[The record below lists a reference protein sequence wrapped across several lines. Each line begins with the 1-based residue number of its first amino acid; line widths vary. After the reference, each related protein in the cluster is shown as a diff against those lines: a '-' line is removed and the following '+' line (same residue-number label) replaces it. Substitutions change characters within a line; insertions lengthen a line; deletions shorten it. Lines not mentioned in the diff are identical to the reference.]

1 MKQVLQNMRDGKT
14 TVGNIPLPSVKRNS
28 ALVRTMA
35 SLVSAGTER
44 MVVEFAEKNLISKAT
59 SRPDLVKQVI
69 SKARREGVIPTIEA
83 AFNKLDQPMPLGYS
97 SAGIIEEVGRD
108 LVGFQPGDRV
118 ACAGGGFAVHAEYG
132 VIPQNLLV
140 HLPDNVDFDSAAFA
154 TLGAIALQGFRLAK
168 PQLGESVCVIGLGL
182 LGLLA
187 VQIARA
193 SGCAVFGIDID
204 PRRVNLAHQLGCDA
218 VTREDCEPLALA
230 YTNSR
235 GFDHVLIC
243 ADTHSNDP
251 VELAGF
257 LSRDRG
263 TVVAVGAVGMD
274 IPRKIY
280 YEKELV
286 FKISRSYG
294 PGRYDPS
301 YEEAGRDY
309 PYGYVRWTEGRNI
322 AAFID
327 LLAKNLVNVRP
338 LISHRFPIDQ
348 AEEAYELITGK
359 SKEAFLGVL
368 LTYPEHESPV
378 TPRKVVIQQNQ
389 RPASAPVHIGVLG
402 AGNYAQ
408 AVFLPAIK
416 KAGGASLTAIASASG
431 LSAAHA
437 TQKFGFSIA
446 TSDENEILSNPDI
459 NTIVILTRHQQHARQ
474 VITALQNG
482 KAVYCEKPLAI
493 TLEELEQVE
502 ETLSNHPGAFL
513 TVGFNRRYAPFA
525 IKLKEF
531 IHTANAPMVI
541 HYRVNAGFLP
551 SNHWLHDP
559 AQGGGRI
566 VGEGCHFIDL
576 CTFLT
581 GQNPISVTTQA
592 LPDGGQFQ
600 QDNCSITLVYA
611 DGSIAVVQYLANGN
625 KNFPKERLEVF
636 AGGRIGVLD
645 DFRQLELVT
654 ETKRSLSRSRFS
666 QDKGHLASWQ
676 NFLQSIYKSVP
687 PIPYEELLSVTRASF
702 AAVDSMNS
710 GKTVSLDG

>member
-1 MKQVLQNMRDGKT
+1 
-14 TVGNIPLPSVKRNS
+14 
-28 ALVRTMA
+28 
-35 SLVSAGTER
+35 
-44 MVVEFAEKNLISKAT
+44 
-59 SRPDLVKQVI
+59 
-69 SKARREGVIPTIEA
+69 
-83 AFNKLDQPMPLGYS
+83 
-97 SAGIIEEVGRD
+97 
-108 LVGFQPGDRV
+108 
-118 ACAGGGFAVHAEYG
+118 
-132 VIPQNLLV
+132 
-140 HLPDNVDFDSAAFA
+140 
-154 TLGAIALQGFRLAK
+154 
-168 PQLGESVCVIGLGL
+168 
-182 LGLLA
+182 
-187 VQIARA
+187 
-193 SGCAVFGIDID
+193 
-204 PRRVNLAHQLGCDA
+204 
-218 VTREDCEPLALA
+218 
-230 YTNSR
+230 
-235 GFDHVLIC
+235 VLIC
-243 ADTHSNDP
+243 ADTRANDP
-251 VELAGF
+251 VELAGV
-257 LSRDRG
+257 LARDRG
-263 TVVAVGAVGMD
+263 TVVAIGAFGMD
-274 IPRKIY
+274 IPRKVY

-327 LLAKNLVNVRP
+327 LLAKNLVDVKP
-338 LISHRFPIDQ
+338 LISHRFPIQQ

-368 LTYPEHESPV
+368 LTYPEHEKIA
-378 TPRKVVIQQNQ
+378 TPRKVFVQQKQ
-389 RPASAPVHIGVLG
+389 PSSSTPLHVGVLG

-437 TQKFGFSIA
+437 AQKFGFFIA
-446 TSDENEILSNPDI
+446 ASDENEILANPDI
-459 NTIVILTRHQQHARQ
+459 NTVVILTRHQQHARQ

-482 KAVYCEKPLAI
+482 KAVYCEKPLAV
-493 TLEELEQVE
+493 TLEELGKVE
-502 ETLSNHPGAFL
+502 KTLSNQPGAFL

-525 IKLKEF
+525 IKVKEF
-531 IHTANAPMVI
+531 IQAASAPMVI

-566 VGEGCHFIDL
+566 IGEGCHFIDL

-581 GQNPISVTTQA
+581 GEAPITVTTQA

-600 QDNCSITLVYA
+600 QDNCSITLQYNN
-611 DGSIAVVQYLANGN
+611 GSIAVVQYLANGN

-645 DFRQLELVT
+645 DFRVLELVT
-654 ETKRSLSRSRFS
+654 ETKRSLHRSRFS

-676 NFLQSIYKSVP
+676 NFLQSIKTSIP
-687 PIPYEELLSVTRASF
+687 PIPYEELVSVTRASF
-702 AAVDSMNS
+702 AAVESMNT
-710 GKTVSLDG
+710 GKTVSLNG

>member
-193 SGCAVFGIDID
+193 SGCPVFGIDID
-204 PRRVNLAHQLGCDA
+204 PRRVTLAHQLGCDA
-218 VTREDCEPLALA
+218 VTREDCEPQALA
-230 YTNSR
+230 FTSSR

-322 AAFID
+322 GAFID
-327 LLAKNLVNVRP
+327 LLAKNLVDVKP

-368 LTYPEHESPV
+368 LTYPEHESSV
-378 TPRKVVIQQNQ
+378 APRKVVFQQSQ
-389 RPASAPVHIGVLG
+389 QPASAPIQIGVLG

-437 TQKFGFSIA
+437 AQKFGFAIA
-446 TSDENEILSNPDI
+446 ASDENEILANPVI
-459 NTIVILTRHQQHARQ
+459 NTVVILTRHQQHARQ

-493 TLEELEQVE
+493 TLEELELVE
-502 ETLSNHPGAFL
+502 ETLSNQPGAFL

-551 SNHWLHDP
+551 ANHWLHDP

-566 VGEGCHFIDL
+566 IGEGCHFIDL

-600 QDNCSITLVYA
+600 QDNCSISLGYA

-636 AGGRIGVLD
+636 AGGRIGVLN
-645 DFRQLELVT
+645 DFRELELVT
-654 ETKRSLSRSRFS
+654 ETKRSLERSRFS

-676 NFLQSIYKSVP
+676 NFLQSISKSVP

-702 AAVDSMNS
+702 AAVDSMTTR
-710 GKTVSLDG
+710 KTVSLDG

>member
-14 TVGNIPLPSVKRNS
+14 TVGNVPVPAVKRNS

-69 SKARREGVIPTIEA
+69 SKAQREGVIPTIEA
-83 AFNKLDQPMPLGYS
+83 AFNKLDQPMSLGYS

-132 VIPQNLLV
+132 VVPQNLLV

-182 LGLLA
+182 LGLLTM
-187 VQIARA
+187 QIARA
-193 SGCAVFGIDID
+193 AGCPVFGVDID
-204 PRRVNLAHQLGCDA
+204 ARRVDLARQLGCEALVRD
-218 VTREDCEPLALA
+218 DCEAQAL
-230 YTNSR
+230 TFTQSR

-243 ADTHSNDP
+243 ADTRANDP
-251 VELAGF
+251 VELAGI
-257 LSRDRG
+257 LARDRG
-263 TVVAVGAVGMD
+263 TVVAIGAFGMD
-274 IPRKIY
+274 IPRKVY

-301 YEEAGRDY
+301 YEEAGKDY

-327 LLAKNLVNVRP
+327 LLAKNLVDVKP
-338 LISHRFPIDQ
+338 LISHHFPIEH
-348 AEEAYELITGK
+348 AEDAYELITGK
-359 SKEAFLGVL
+359 SNQPFLGVL
-368 LTYPEHESPV
+368 LTYPEHEKSV
-378 TPRKVVIQQNQ
+378 TPRKVSFQQNQ
-389 RPASAPVHIGVLG
+389 QPASTSLHVGVLG

-437 TQKFGFSIA
+437 AQKFGFA
-446 TSDENEILSNPDI
+446 TAASDENEILANPDI
-459 NTIVILTRHQQHARQ
+459 NTVVILTRHQQHARQ
-474 VITALQNG
+474 VITALKNG

-493 TLEELEQVE
+493 TPQELEQVE
-502 ETLSNHPGAFL
+502 ETLIQHPGALL

-531 IHTANAPMVI
+531 IQSANAPMVI

-566 VGEGCHFIDL
+566 IGEGCHFIDL

-581 GQNPISVTTQA
+581 GQNPVSVTTHA

-600 QDNCSITLVYA
+600 QDNCSITLRYPN
-611 DGSIAVVQYLANGN
+611 GSIAVVQYLANGN
-625 KNFPKERLEVF
+625 KNFPKERVEVF

-645 DFRQLELVT
+645 DFRVLELVT
-654 ETKRSLSRSRFS
+654 ETKRNILRSRFS

-676 NFLQSIYKSVP
+676 NFLQSISRSVP

-702 AAVDSMNS
+702 AAVESITT
-710 GKTVSLDG
+710 GKPVSLNG